1 MKENLFGKTKTEISE
16 IVSEL
21 KLPKFTANQI
31 CDWLYKK
38 HISDISQMTNL
49 SKKARL
55 LLDEKYQVGLNKPVT
70 ESISVDGT
78 KKYLFKTNN
87 NNFIETAYIP
97 EKERATVCVSSQ
109 VGCKMNCLFCST
121 GKQGFQ
127 ANLSAG
133 EILNQIQSLPDFDK
147 ITNIVYMGMGE
158 PLDNIDEVLK
168 SIEIL
173 TSDYGYAMS
182 PKRIT
187 VSTIGIL
194 SQLPKFLNESK
205 VHLAVSLHSPFD
217 SEREEIMPVQKAYK
231 LKDVL
236 SLIKSFDFNRQRR
249 VSFEY
254 IVFKDFNDSKKH
266 AEELVKILNGIRCRV
281 NLIRYHK
288 VPGVNLETTDE
299 QKLLDFQKYLKSKGI
314 VATIR
319 ASRGQDIDAACG
331 LLSTKA
337 MYAKN

>member
-1 MKENLFGKTKTEISE
+1 
-16 IVSEL
+16 
-21 KLPKFTANQI
+21 
-31 CDWLYKK
+31 
-38 HISDISQMTNL
+38 MTNL

-205 VHLAVSLHSPFD
+205 VHLAVSLHSPFN

>member
-1 MKENLFGKTKTEISE
+1 MKEALYGKTKQ
-16 IVSEL
+16 EL
-21 KLPKFTANQI
+21 KIIVEENNLPEFTTNQL

-38 HISDISQMTNL
+38 HINTIAGMTNL
-49 SKKARL
+49 SKKTREIL
-55 LLDEKYQVGLNKPVT
+55 SNKYDVGLKKPVT
-70 ESISVDGT
+70 VSVSVDGT
-78 KKYLFKTNN
+78 KKYLFQTTG

-97 EKERATVCVSSQ
+97 EKNRATVCVSSQ

-127 ANLSAG
+127 ANLTSN
-133 EILNQIQSLPDFDK
+133 EILNQYQSLPDFDK

-158 PLDNIDEVLK
+158 PLDNIDEVIK
-168 SIEIL
+168 SLDIL

-194 SQLPKFLNESK
+194 SQLPRFLAETK
-205 VHLAVSLHSPFD
+205 VHLAVSLHTPFD
-217 SEREEIMPVQKAYK
+217 NEREQIMPVQKAYK

-236 SLIKSFDFNRQRR
+236 DLIRSFDFNRQRR

-254 IVFKDFNDSKKH
+254 IVFKNFNDSKKH
-266 AEELVKILNGIRCRV
+266 AAELVKMLNGIRCRV

-288 VPGVNLETTDE
+288 VPGVELETTDE

-337 MYAKN
+337 KML